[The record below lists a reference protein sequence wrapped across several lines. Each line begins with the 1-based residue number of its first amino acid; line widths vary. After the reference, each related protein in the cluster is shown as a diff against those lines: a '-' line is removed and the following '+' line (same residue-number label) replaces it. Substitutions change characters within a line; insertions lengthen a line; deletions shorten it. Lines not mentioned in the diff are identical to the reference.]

1 MITETVKFY
10 KAVASLPATLEPN
23 TMYAVRVGEGFDFYI
38 SDLTGSIAYKTNSVE
53 SDKTVTLYQDG
64 SLVPTTG
71 STRWHNPASI
81 NINTI
86 TARLAQSS
94 ENTVTIRI
102 KKTGTPVLTIN
113 FDSNQD
119 KVVEDIDID
128 MLIDDYLT
136 VDVITTGGQG
146 LSVQFTYSFN

>member
-1 MITETVKFY
+1 MVTDTIKFY
-10 KAVASLPATLEPN
+10 KTVVSLPDTLEAN

-38 SDLTGSIAYKTNSVE
+38 SDLTGSIAYKTNPVE
-53 SDKTVTLYQDG
+53 SEKTVTLYQDG
-64 SLVPTTG
+64 FLVPTVGT
-71 STRWHNPASI
+71 TRWYNPKNI

-94 ENTVTIRI
+94 ENTVSIRI
-102 KKTGTPVLTIN
+102 KKSDTQVLIVSFN
-113 FDSNQD
+113 SNQN
-119 KVVEDIDID
+119 KVTESVDID

-136 VDVITTGGQG
+136 VDVLTSGGQG